1 MEVQVAV
8 EYGMNQTLI
17 TQVEQLVREIEEVE
31 VIDQVMEPLVV
42 EAEQV
47 QLGEMLEAN
56 ILEGMEVMVFNPR
69 LLEQPYIMAVA
80 VVAE

>member
-1 MEVQVAV
+1 
-8 EYGMNQTLI
+8 MNQTLI

-69 LLEQPYIMAVA
+69 LLEQPHIMAVA

>member
-1 MEVQVAV
+1 M
-8 EYGMNQTLI
+8 
-17 TQVEQLVREIEEVE
+17 
-31 VIDQVMEPLVV
+31 IDQVMEPLVV

-69 LLEQPYIMAVA
+69 LLEQPHIMAVA

>member
-69 LLEQPYIMAVA
+69 LLEQPHIMAVA